1 MSMAAAVANSSTSDM
16 DSAVRRQS
24 DVNNCRCTSAAAG
37 SDGEVA
43 ESLAVIAS
51 YTRDIDSCARVSR
64 CVCCRR
70 WHSCRSQSS
79 DPIRYCYRC
88 RRRTRKTMV
97 SVEDLAH
104 RSTSSDGWAAVAV
117 ELSDDEHLRQFAA
130 VAAVLVDNTDD
141 IRLES
146 SDACSCSMAERDSC
160 DMDSVAANSY
170 HNSDVS
176 DTRLEAR
183 RI

>member
-1 MSMAAAVANSSTSDM
+1 MAMAAVVAVANSSTSDM
-16 DSAVRRQS
+16 DSAVQRPS
-24 DVNNCRCTSAAAG
+24 DANNCRCTSAAAD

-97 SVEDLAH
+97 SAEDLAH

-117 ELSDDEHLRQFAA
+117 ASSDDEHLRQFAA
-130 VAAVLVDNTDD
+130 AVLADNTDD
-141 IRLES
+141 IQSES
-146 SDACSCSMAERDSC
+146 SDACSCSMAERDFC

-176 DTRLEAR
+176 DTRPEAR